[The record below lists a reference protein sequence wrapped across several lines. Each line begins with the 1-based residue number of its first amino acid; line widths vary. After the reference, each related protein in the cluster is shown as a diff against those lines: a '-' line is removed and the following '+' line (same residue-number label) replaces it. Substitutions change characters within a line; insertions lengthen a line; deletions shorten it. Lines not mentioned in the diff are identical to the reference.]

1 MVVSNRPELYSAL
14 GRGASGFDEINGT
27 PESEWIDFKQAHYQL
42 KQKRDKLELAK
53 DISGF
58 ANSGGG
64 VLVVGIEAEQQPA
77 TRIELAARLTP
88 VRSDLVD
95 CDQIRKLVRQ
105 YVYPP
110 INKIECQV
118 WPMSSGDCVLTIDV
132 PEQGGNDSLFI
143 VSEGVSSEGEPQGNM
158 FGYFERVGDATVP
171 VLHSIIHDLM
181 RDGKRFREWLPGGA
195 VLSSTAVTSTAIA
208 AQEPKPLTEAERE
221 RLRHS
226 RAQEDAE
233 AAGVADEPHLV
244 VQAWFP
250 PGFRIRDIHGEFKG
264 HFLRPRQIR
273 SSGGFNVDFGQGVEV
288 LEGGGV
294 RKISPK
300 EASLSVLPDGL
311 TTLVVGSYFLGWA
324 MKEYRSWGAELVN
337 PAPLAEFVYE
347 FCRFVSTHVR
357 GASDEPV
364 SVQARLLRLDIEGP
378 RRLAPGGLNR
388 YYGLEDSKLPGGG
401 VSEVVTDVAPA
412 ADPDS
417 AAFEL
422 LASIYQQYGLSESA
436 MPFGNTATRSIT
448 EGELLQRLSN

>member
-110 INKIECQV
+110 INKVDCQV

-181 RDGKRFREWLPGGA
+181 RDGKRFRTWLPGTASMGGA
-195 VLSSTAVTSTAIA
+195 PTPG
-208 AQEPKPLTEAERE
+208 EPNHLKGAEYE
-221 RLRHS
+221 EQRLR
-226 RAQEDAE
+226 RAEEDAE
-233 AAGVADEPHLV
+233 AARVADKPHLV
-244 VQAWFP
+244 VQAWQR
-250 PGFRIRDIHGEFKG
+250 PGFRIRDIQGEFRQN
-264 HFLRPRQIR
+264 FLSPPQIR
-273 SSGGFNVDFGQGVEV
+273 RNGFNIDFGLDAEV
-288 LEGGGV
+288 LEGGGL
-294 RKISPK
+294 RKATIGHC
-300 EASLSVLPDGL
+300 ALSVELHGL
-311 TTLVVGSYFLGWA
+311 STLVVGSEVLH
-324 MKEYRSWGAELVN
+324 WGMRAYSDGQEFIN
-337 PAPLAEFVYE
+337 PVTVVEFVYE
-347 FCRFVSTHVR
+347 FCRFVSSYV
-357 GASDEPV
+357 GKDASGRSP
-364 SVQARLLRLDIEGP
+364 SVQARLSRLDVLGA
-378 RRLAPGGLNR
+378 RRLASGLPGPF
-388 YYGLEDSKLPGGG
+388 YGAGGPNAPGGG
-401 VSEVVTDVAPA
+401 ASEVVTDVVDLLDPA
-412 ADPDS
+412 R

-422 LASIYQQYGLSESA
+422 LSGIYARYGLPDGEIPFAKNAAISEQDLASYGA
-436 MPFGNTATRSIT
+436 
-448 EGELLQRLSN
+448 